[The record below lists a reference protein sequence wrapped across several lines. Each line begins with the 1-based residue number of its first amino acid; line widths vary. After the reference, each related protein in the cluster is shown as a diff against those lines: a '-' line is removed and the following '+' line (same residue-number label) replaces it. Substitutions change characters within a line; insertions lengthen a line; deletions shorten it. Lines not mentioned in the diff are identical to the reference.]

1 MTEAAEAGRD
11 MPRRPEAGRE
21 MPRRPEAGREMPR
34 KPDAGGDMPD
44 FLCYKNHPCP
54 STLTPFLWHL
64 QRIQT
69 HF

>member
-1 MTEAAEAGRD
+1 MPEAAEAGRD

-44 FLCYKNHPCP
+44 FLCYKNHPGP
-54 STLTPFLWHL
+54 SLSQSKFLLTS
-64 QRIQT
+64 
-69 HF
+69 